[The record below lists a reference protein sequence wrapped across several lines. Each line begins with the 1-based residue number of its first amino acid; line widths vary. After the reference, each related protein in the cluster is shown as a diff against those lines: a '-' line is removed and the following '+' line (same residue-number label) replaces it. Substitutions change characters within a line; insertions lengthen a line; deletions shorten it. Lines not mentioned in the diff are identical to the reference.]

1 MNAPTALHGSAGRPD
16 PGRSA
21 ATGAGLARRRW
32 PWIVLVA
39 LLVAGLFVAAVGET
53 GPSTSAERAR
63 SIAET
68 IKCPTCQGQS
78 VADSNATAARS
89 IRTEIARRIEEG
101 QTDDEIR
108 SYIASLY
115 GDEAL
120 LTPPSSGVAGLV
132 WFLPVAL
139 FVAAVAG
146 LFAAFRNWRS
156 PDDVTVSDEDR
167 LLVERARR
175 DSR

>member
-1 MNAPTALHGSAGRPD
+1 MSTTH
-16 PGRSA
+16 
-21 ATGAGLARRRW
+21 GLAQRRW

-39 LLVAGLFVAAVGET
+39 LLAAGLVVAALGDP
-53 GPSTSAERAR
+53 GPTTTAERVR
-63 SIAET
+63 SIAES

-89 IRTEIARRIEEG
+89 IRTEIARRLEEG

-115 GDEAL
+115 GEEAL
-120 LTPPSSGVAGLV
+120 LNPPRSGVAGLV

-139 FVAAVAG
+139 LVAAAAG
-146 LFAAFRNWRS
+146 LVAAFRSWRS
-156 PDDVTVSDEDR
+156 PPDVTVSPEDR
-167 LLVERARR
+167 ALVDAARR
-175 DSR
+175 SMR

>member
-1 MNAPTALHGSAGRPD
+1 MNAPTALSGSAASPD
-16 PGRSA
+16 PGRPSSSD
-21 ATGAGLARRRW
+21 GDLARRRW
-32 PWIVLVA
+32 PWVVLVA
-39 LLVAGLFVAAVGET
+39 LLVAGLVVAAIGES

-108 SYIASLY
+108 GYIASLY

-146 LFAAFRNWRS
+146 LFAAFRSWRS
-156 PDDVTVSDEDR
+156 PDDVMVSDEDR

-175 DSR
+175 DAR